1 MDDEHT
7 LGIHQD
13 ERSFTR
19 LVEETKAEA
28 EKAKPET
35 A

>member
-1 MDDEHT
+1 MEGEHT

-19 LVEETKAEA
+19 LVEKTKAEA
-28 EKAKPET
+28 EKAKAEM